1 MGGDSAVSS
10 LGGVALTSGPT
21 APDDESIS
29 REREREKERER
40 ERERVS
46 YYRTLLV
53 CTCTS
58 TCTHVYGL
66 SVGLHKLTTA

>member
-29 REREREKERER
+29 RERKRERER

-53 CTCTS
+53 CTAHIHLY
-58 TCTHVYGL
+58 TCVCL